1 MKMSSNDSLIKPKAN
16 RNQLRSEATRS
27 TILNTAR
34 ETFINKG
41 YYQSTVDELIEL
53 SNVSKGA
60 FYHHFQ
66 GKSDAFLAVYVQ
78 LHEEIAEAA
87 RESAK
92 HPDPWKALVATFD
105 RYFLAVSQPLV
116 YRFLLLDS
124 KSVLTRAKQLEIDN
138 LYGNA
143 VVSEV
148 VQRAIVAGCL
158 SRRLE
163 PNTSVIVG
171 GVVDSLVDWCA
182 YQPNPTDF
190 LKVAREKFM
199 IFLEMLR
206 EADGDPNNTN
216 TLRPDRSHARMKRQ
230 D

>member
-1 MKMSSNDSLIKPKAN
+1 MKTADNDGMTKVKPN

-27 TILNTAR
+27 TILKVAR
-34 ETFINKG
+34 ETFISKG
-41 YYQSTVDELIEL
+41 YYQTTVDELIDR
-53 SNVSKGA
+53 SNVSKGS

-66 GKSDAFLAVYVQ
+66 SKSDVFLAVYVQ
-78 LHEEIAEAA
+78 LHEEIAVAA

-105 RYFLAVSQPLV
+105 RYFLEVSQPET

-138 LYGNA
+138 QYGNA

-148 VQRAIVAGCL
+148 VQRAIIAGSM

-171 GVVDSLVDWCA
+171 GVIDSLVDWCA
-182 YQPNPTDF
+182 FQPNPTNF
-190 LKVAREKFM
+190 LKAARKKFM

-206 EADGDPNNTN
+206 ETSGD
-216 TLRPDRSHARMKRQ
+216 R
-230 D
+230 